1 MQIKLSPKIILFV
14 FLIISLLLSF
24 FPLLSFKIT
33 EGESAVFT
41 LNVFNLSEF
50 SPVSILLPMSI
61 LLIPMILF
69 SKQTKNTKIAEIIFL
84 TAVNPIGYMSG
95 IKESMAY
102 FSNALPKISPNVIIY
117 PFSLFLLCL
126 TAWYFSSKLPD

>member
-1 MQIKLSPKIILFV
+1 MQIKLSPKIILFA

-50 SPVSILLPMSI
+50 SPVSILL
-61 LLIPMILF
+61 

-84 TAVNPIGYMSG
+84 TAANPIGYMSG